1 MAHAQGTPDGSDN
14 NLGDSFNN
22 IVDLIC
28 TELEKENDTD
38 VTITVQTDI
47 TTDINVD
54 SVAIMDL
61 MFALEE
67 EYNVSVPIND
77 LADIRTVK
85 ELADLIQKL
94 QG

>member
-1 MAHAQGTPDGSDN
+1 MAQTQPATSGSYEA
-14 NLGDSFNN
+14 
-22 IVDLIC
+22 IVKLIC
-28 TELEKENDTD
+28 TELDKENDNGI
-38 VTITVQTDI
+38 TITEDTDI
-47 TTDINVD
+47 TTDLSVD

-67 EYNVSVPIND
+67 EFDVSVPIND

-85 ELADLIQKL
+85 ELAELIIKL